1 MKSLLCLVALALTA
15 CQGLSLE
22 SKAEATYGTFV
33 AAEQAGA
40 SLVQSSEVSDSVK
53 AQIKSADAA
62 AKPVADALLSAIV
75 AYRADPKS
83 ADALQGA
90 LTVALPAITILAT
103 ETAK

>member
-1 MKSLLCLVALALTA
+1 
-15 CQGLSLE
+15 
-22 SKAEATYGTFV
+22 
-33 AAEQAGA
+33 
-40 SLVQSSEVSDSVK
+40 VK

-90 LTVALPAITILAT
+90 LTVALPAITTLAT